1 MTYSTSG
8 LIQTTDYNGFVSTS
22 TPNVNSLWSTGS
34 ITRGYGQTALPTVSS
49 SGLVFASNWLNLI
62 NAIGSVASHQGTSI
76 GSYKDG
82 TPSVSELI
90 FYESNLSNN
99 ITLIDN
105 NRLNASLQG
114 STSPTTRTSTSTWNN
129 SLTITF
135 TVTFSSDNTARYYFN
150 AGGQIGFTFSH
161 PAGTG
166 SSINQL
172 ISDLASD
179 AGTLWHS
186 STDTGS
192 ISLTGSSYTG
202 VTKIGGQNTGGT
214 TVNTNNGFYS
224 IYSSGSNILLTQ
236 FSNFVYHSYSST
248 FLRVSAAYN
257 GAGVLT
263 YTCLFDEVPNGAT
276 VSTGTQAT
284 LTLRPPSTAYLTNS
298 WGTPSVTTSLVAV

>member
-22 TPNVNSLWSTGS
+22 TPNVNALWSTGT

-62 NAIGSVASHQGTSI
+62 NTVGSIASHQGTSL
-76 GSYKDG
+76 GSYTDG
-82 TPSVSELI
+82 TPSASDLI

-105 NRLNASLQG
+105 SRLNAIAQG
-114 STSPTTRTSTSTWNN
+114 STSSTTATSSSTWVN

-135 TVTFSSDNTARYYFN
+135 TVTFSSDNSARYYFN
-150 AGGQIGFTFSH
+150 AGGQVGFTFSH
-161 PAGTG
+161 PAGVG

-186 STDTGS
+186 STNSGS
-192 ISLTGSSYTG
+192 ISLSGTSYTG
-202 VTKIGGQNTGGT
+202 VTKIGGQSTGGT
-214 TVNTNNGFYS
+214 TVNTSNGFYS
-224 IYSSGSNILLTQ
+224 IYPSGSNILLTQ
-236 FSNFVYHSYSST
+236 YSNYVYHSYSST
-248 FLRVSAAYN
+248 FLSVSASYN
-257 GAGVLT
+257 GAGVIT

-276 VSTGTQAT
+276 VSTGTQAN
-284 LTLRPPSTAYLTNS
+284 LTLRPPSTTYLTNS
-298 WGTPSVTTSLVAV
+298 WGTPSVTTSIVAV